1 VVALVC
7 DRLGR
12 SERNLSVFLG
22 VLEHG
27 SRNISE
33 ARITAGGIASEVK
46 SRLNIVDVVGE
57 TVQLKKAGT
66 TYKGLCPF
74 HGEKT
79 PSFTVTPSRDSWKCF
94 GCGLGGDVFSFV
106 MQRDSV
112 TFPDALRTLAA
123 KAGVEIDERTKRED
137 AHRARL
143 RDVLETAIAFYH
155 QVLTA
160 TTVGAP
166 ALDYLRG
173 RGFSDATIE
182 TFQLG
187 WAPDGWDVMSRKLV
201 EKRAIKPEELVEV
214 GLASPGRSQSRGVGI
229 IDKFRNRVLFP
240 IRDQNGAAVGMG
252 GRILGS
258 ESEARAKAAAT
269 GHEAG
274 PKYLNS
280 PATPL
285 FDKSRTLYL
294 IDKAKGPIRKS
305 GQAVIVEGYTDALMA
320 HQAGFD
326 NVVASLGTALTPGQV
341 ALLTRYAKRIA
352 LAYDVD
358 AAGQKAGTFGVQALQ
373 GLIGQLAAT
382 ESGIELDEV
391 RVVRLPDGKDPDEV
405 VRDSPDRWREE
416 VRTAQ
421 PIVEYLI
428 DTYARTYD
436 LKTPGGKARFVDALM
451 PTIRAVPNPV
461 MRDAYLQQVRQASG
475 VEERILLEVLRGTRL
490 GGASGLA
497 RSVGPGFAG
506 PFSGDTPSG
515 SSARQRHNQSDE
527 PGDMPPTGMAS
538 GGSSGGRASAAGNE
552 GRISAESVI
561 ASADSLPVAD
571 ILRGVLPQ
579 EAELLRL
586 LLLVPEIQLKVVDA
600 IGPDQLPSTVA
611 RELFRAVVLAREPN
625 DEGVHPPFSLTALVQ
640 SLDPET
646 AALAQAVLAR
656 RDPNPRDLPEADLS
670 YEIER
675 LTIDLE
681 ERSLDERSEY
691 LQSEM
696 AEAEQSGDR
705 DTVDR
710 LSREGQAMNDQRR
723 SLHRRRDQTR
733 LITTRR

>member
-1 VVALVC
+1 L
-7 DRLGR
+7 
-12 SERNLSVFLG
+12 
-22 VLEHG
+22 
-27 SRNISE
+27 
-33 ARITAGGIASEVK
+33 AGGIAAEVK
-46 SRLNIVDVVGE
+46 SRLNIVDVIGE
-57 TVQLKKAGT
+57 SVQLKKAGT

-79 PSFTVTPSRDSWKCF
+79 ASFTVTPSRDSWKCF

-112 TFPDALRTLAA
+112 PFPEALRILAN

-143 RDVLETAIAFYH
+143 REVMESAISFYH
-155 QVLTA
+155 QVLT
-160 TTVGAP
+160 TTKLGAP
-166 ALDYLRG
+166 ALEYLRG
-173 RGFSDATIE
+173 RGFTDQTIE

-187 WAPDGWDVMSRKLV
+187 WAPEGWDTLSRKLV
-201 EKRAIKPEELVEV
+201 EKRQFKAEELIEV
-214 GLASPGRSQSRGVGI
+214 GLASPGRSQSRGVGV
-229 IDKFRNRVLFP
+229 IDKFRGRVIFP
-240 IRDQNGAAVGMG
+240 IRDQNGSPVGFG
-252 GRILGS
+252 GRILGA
-258 ESEARAKAAAT
+258 EGTTVRPDGRT
-269 GHEAG
+269 RDVG
-274 PKYLNS
+274 PKYLNTA
-280 PATPL
+280 ATPL

-294 IDKAKGPIRKS
+294 IDKAKGSMRKS

-341 ALLTRYAKRIA
+341 ALVTRYAKRIA

-405 VRDSPDRWREE
+405 LRATPDLWREE

-421 PIVEYLI
+421 PIVEYLV
-428 DTYARTYD
+428 DVHARTYD

-461 MRDAYLQQVRQASG
+461 MRDAYLQRVRQVSG
-475 VEERILLEVLRGTRL
+475 VEERILLEVLRGARA

-497 RSVGPGFAG
+497 RQGIPPQFRGDATTDIGREGRAASRSGGPGGAG
-506 PFSGDTPSG
+506 GSGAG
-515 SSARQRHNQSDE
+515 
-527 PGDMPPTGMAS
+527 S
-538 GGSSGGRASAAGNE
+538 GGDS
-552 GRISAESVI
+552 RISAEAVI
-561 ASADSLPVAD
+561 AAADSLPVAD

-586 LLLVPEIQLKVVDA
+586 LLLVPEYQLKIVDA

-625 DEGVHPPFSLTALVQ
+625 EQGVHPPFSLTALVQ
-640 SLDPET
+640 NLDPET
-646 AALAQAVLAR
+646 AALAQALLSK
-656 RDPNPRDLPEADLS
+656 RDPDPRGLDEADLA
-670 YEIER
+670 YEVER

-681 ERSLDERSEY
+681 ERALDERSEFI
-691 LQSEM
+691 QSAL
-696 AEAEQSGDR
+696 AEAEQTGDR
-705 DTVDR
+705 DADNRETVNR
-710 LSREGQAMNDQRR
+710 LMRESQAINDQRL

-733 LITTRR
+733 LLTPARR